1 MTLKQYLPW
10 RVATAVALLIAA
22 VALWAA
28 LLVGASAD
36 NDWIEFGDQSAVIN
50 FPDDMVF
57 TLEFTTDRPVAR
69 ANLSFHI
76 VGQDSGRIEPAD
88 VQAGDPST
96 AQFTLRTRGGS
107 STFIPPW
114 RRHDLPVDH

>member
-36 NDWIEFGDQSAVIN
+36 NDWIEFGEQSAVIN

-88 VQAGDPST
+88 VREGDPST

-107 STFIPPW
+107 STLFPPA
-114 RRHDLPVDH
+114 PS